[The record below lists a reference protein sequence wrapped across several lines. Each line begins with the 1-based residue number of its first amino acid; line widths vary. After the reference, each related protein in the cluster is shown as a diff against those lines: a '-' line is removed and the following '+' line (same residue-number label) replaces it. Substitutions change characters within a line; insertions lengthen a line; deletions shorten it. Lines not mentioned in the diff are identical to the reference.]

1 MSMTNSLMK
10 KKLKMK
16 MKRPL
21 EDIRPLIDSSSD
33 ATDISATQTE
43 SDDKLTDEQ
52 KAIVEQAE
60 NWYRNIT
67 KKEVKKKMM
76 IEYINGITDDNVPR
90 SKAVKMVEEAG
101 L

>member
-1 MSMTNSLMK
+1 
-10 KKLKMK
+10 

-21 EDIRPLIDSSSD
+21 EDIRPLVNSSSD
-33 ATDISATQTE
+33 TDDVSVSQNPE
-43 SDDKLTDEQ
+43 DDELTNEQ
-52 KAIVEQAE
+52 KAIIEQAE

-76 IEYINGITDDNVPR
+76 VEYINGITDDNVPR

>member
-1 MSMTNSLMK
+1 
-10 KKLKMK
+10 

-21 EDIRPLIDSSSD
+21 EDIRPLIDSSSS
-33 ATDISATQTE
+33 ATDVSVTQTE
-43 SDDKLTDEQ
+43 SDDELTNEQ

-60 NWYRNIT
+60 TWYRNIT

-76 IEYINGITDDNVPR
+76 VEYINGITDDNVPR
-90 SKAVKMVEEAG
+90 SKAVEMVEEAG